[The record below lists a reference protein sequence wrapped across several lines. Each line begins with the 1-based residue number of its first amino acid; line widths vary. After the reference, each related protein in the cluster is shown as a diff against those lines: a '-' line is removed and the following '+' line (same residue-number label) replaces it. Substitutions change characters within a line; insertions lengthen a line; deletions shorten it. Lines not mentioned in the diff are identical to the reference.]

1 MRGERLKR
9 YKALCLFFSLMLLI
23 SACHKAPLREPYR
36 TEELHRLLSQ
46 ALRASERGDP
56 ERAIDLYKEA
66 LKFSRLLQDDR
77 NTLIILISLSR
88 LFTQTGQLE
97 EARDIISSA
106 KALKERQTVDLP
118 YDLLEEL
125 QLEEARIEFLRGRL
139 RESEI
144 LLTGDVSN
152 SGLVNSKVLNIR
164 IKALNILGRIY
175 LEDRRYEEA
184 ERVFQSSL
192 GINKSVSSIEE
203 ANSHRLLGELYTL
216 VIRDNPSVA
225 PKAEFHLLT
234 ALSIDRKLAL
244 PDKVGLDM
252 EALGKLYRDI
262 ADMKRAREYFMRAF
276 EIWQLKGDR
285 TRSEKIKRIL
295 EEMEGR

>member
-1 MRGERLKR
+1 MRDERLKR
-9 YKALCLFFSLMLLI
+9 YGVLCLFFSLMLLI
-23 SACHKAPLREPYR
+23 SACHRTPLREPYR

-66 LKFSRLLQDDR
+66 LKYSRLLQDDR

-97 EARDIISSA
+97 EARDIIGSA

-152 SGLVNSKVLNIR
+152 RGLVNSKVLNIR

-216 VIRDNPSVA
+216 VIKDNPSVA
-225 PKAEFHLLT
+225 PKAEFHLQT

-244 PDKVGLDM
+244 PDKIGLDM

-262 ADMKRAREYFMRAF
+262 ADMKRAREYYMRAF

-285 TRSEKIKRIL
+285 TRCERIKRVL